1 MCTSLRLIAFASVA
15 CGLAASA
22 LGQASYPMLMSLS
35 PVAVQVGTSTECQLT
50 AVHNLYGATQV
61 LITGTGVT
69 ADVVLPE
76 GAANQPPPEQKPHVP
91 QIKLRFTA
99 AADALPGVRGFRVIT
114 PQGPSTYGQ
123 LVVVREPI
131 VSEVPNNN
139 TRETAQAVTLPATL
153 CGAIEGAEDV
163 DCYRFTAAAGS
174 AWTFHVYCAR
184 LQDKIHDLQTHA
196 DPILTLRNAS
206 GSILAASDNFYAA
219 DPLLHYRFSADGE
232 YFLEIRDVRFQGNP
246 HWQYAI
252 EAVERPFVIAVHPP
266 RLQPGVN
273 TRVELAGFNLP
284 AEAWAEALLPAD
296 AADGIHWLVPQLPA
310 GPVNAIPVV
319 CSRLAEAM
327 EAALENNDAASAQT
341 IPVPGGVCGRI
352 EAPGDRDC
360 YAFEARQGERWTFE
374 IVARRVQSAMDP
386 KLRLLNAEGA
396 LLSESDDMRIGRFQ
410 SADSLIENWT
420 APADGRYILEV
431 TDLHQR
437 GGPAFVY
444 FLQATPAVPDFYLE
458 ADTDKTPL
466 SPGTNGVVYVRVY
479 RKNGF
484 TGPVQLA
491 IDALPPGVSAACGR
505 ILPEGND
512 GCILLSAAPDAPAGA
527 ANVRITG
534 TGLHVAGEGAAPVEI
549 VRDAIPLQEIYLPG
563 GGRGHWPVEMHTV
576 AVGDQRDI
584 LEVTLSTTE
593 VVLRPG
599 GSQRIDISLKRRPGF
614 TGNITLD
621 AIYQHLEQPY
631 GMSLPPGV
639 KVDAKNSL
647 TLLTAEQSE
656 GYITLI
662 AAADAKPVERQ
673 LVPIMAHVSINFVMK
688 ATYCGPAVWVTV
700 APEESSPAETTAS
713 P

>member
-1 MCTSLRLIAFASVA
+1 MFTSLRVLVFAWLT
-15 CGLAASA
+15 CGLAAFA
-22 LGQASYPMLMSLS
+22 MGQASYPMLMSLS
-35 PVAVQVGTSTECQLT
+35 PVAVQAGTSADCQLT
-50 AVHNLYGATQV
+50 AAHNLYGASQV
-61 LITGTGVT
+61 LISGTGLT
-69 ADVVLPE
+69 AEVVPPE
-76 GAANQPPPEQKPHVP
+76 GTANQPPPEQKPNVP

-131 VSEVPNNN
+131 VTEAPNNN
-139 TRETAQAVTLPATL
+139 GRETAQAVTLPATL
-153 CGAIEGAEDV
+153 CGAIEAPEDV
-163 DCYRFTAAAGS
+163 DCYRFAATAGS
-174 AWTFHVYCAR
+174 AWTFHVQCGR

-196 DPILTLRNAS
+196 DPILTLRNAT
-206 GSILAASDNFYAA
+206 GSVLAASDNVFAA
-219 DPLLHYRFSADGE
+219 DPLLHYTFPADGE

-252 EAVERPFVIAVHPP
+252 EASQRPFVRTLHPL
-266 RLQPGVN
+266 RLVPGAT

-284 AEAWAEALLPAD
+284 AEPWTDVALAAD
-296 AADGIHWLVPQLPA
+296 ATEGIHWIAPVLPS
-310 GPVNAIPVV
+310 GPVNGVPVV
-319 CSRLAEAM
+319 CSRLAEAIEQAM
-327 EAALENNDAASAQT
+327 DNNAPANAQ
-341 IPVPGGVCGRI
+341 PVPVPCGVCGRI
-352 EAPGDRDC
+352 EAPDDRDC
-360 YAFEARQGERWTFE
+360 YVFEARKGDKWTFE
-374 IVARRVQSAMDP
+374 VVARRVQSAMDP
-386 KLRLLNAEGA
+386 KLRLLNTEGGVMA
-396 LLSESDDMRIGRFQ
+396 ESDDMRIGRFQ

-420 APADGRYILEV
+420 APADGRYVLEV
-431 TDLHQR
+431 SDLHQR
-437 GGPAFVY
+437 GGPPFVY

-466 SPGTNGVVYVRVY
+466 APGTNGVIYVRVY

-491 IDALPPGVSAACGR
+491 IDGLPPGVTAACGR
-505 ILPEGND
+505 ILPDGND
-512 GCILLSAAPDAPAGA
+512 GCIVLSAAPDAPPGA

-534 TGLHVAGEGAAPVEI
+534 TGTHAAEGSAPLEI
-549 VRDAIPLQEIYLPG
+549 VRQAVPLQETYLPG

-584 LEVTLSTTE
+584 LAVTLSTTE

-599 GSQRIDISLKRRPGF
+599 GSQRIDVSLTRRPGF
-614 TGNITLD
+614 TGNVTLD

-639 KVDAKNSL
+639 KVDAKNSQ
-647 TLLTAEQSE
+647 TLLTGDQSQ
-656 GYITLI
+656 GFITLT
-662 AAADAKPVERQ
+662 AAPDAKPVERQ

-688 ATYCGPAVWVTV
+688 ATYCGPPLWVSV
-700 APEESSPAETTAS
+700 VPEQAPPAQTAAG